1 MSLQFYFQKKNGKE
15 RGKNE
20 PYVKFRLALEGQ
32 VGDMTFQSSMGQV
45 VFVFLLSLSAPKT
58 ALKGSKFCPRKYKS
72 WNLKKLSSNFI

>member
-15 RGKNE
+15 RGENE

-32 VGDMTFQSSMGQV
+32 VGDTTFQSSMGQV

-58 ALKGSKFCPRKYKS
+58 ALKG
-72 WNLKKLSSNFI
+72 L